1 MLCNICALIL
11 MLTSV
16 CVVLFSK
23 RKDSIQLGML
33 IMIIVWLMLI
43 YEKIN

>member
-1 MLCNICALIL
+1 MFCNICALIL

-16 CVVLFSK
+16 SVILFYK

-33 IMIIVWLMLI
+33 IMIKVWLMLI